1 MLEVVFT
8 ILPTFALIFGLTDVG
23 FMIFRWSTLQ
33 NAVREGV
40 RYAITFQTEPDPNG
54 GSLGQDASVKQV
66 VEHYSLGMVSAT
78 DDPAHIFVNYYS
90 PSDPNTPI
98 TNGGNSPGNV
108 VEVSVQNISFSWLA
122 PISGVIVGDSI
133 FWATEPL
140 TISVYAADILG
151 GLPVG
156 VNEVPR

>member
-8 ILPTFALIFGLTDVG
+8 ILPTFALIFGLTDCG

-40 RYAITFQTEPDPNG
+40 RYAITFQTEAGPG
-54 GSLGQDASVKQV
+54 GQSLGQDASVKQV
-66 VEHYSLGMVSAT
+66 VEHYSLGMVSAA
-78 DDPAHIFVNYYS
+78 DDPAHIFVNYYD

-98 TNGGNSPGNV
+98 GNGGNTPGNV
-108 VEVSVQNISFSWLA
+108 VEISVQNIAFRWLA
-122 PISGVIVGDSI
+122 PISGVIFGDSI

-140 TISVYAADILG
+140 TISVYAADIMG

>member
-8 ILPTFALIFGLTDVG
+8 ILPTFALIFGLTDCG

-40 RYAITFQTEPDPNG
+40 RYAITFQTDPDPNG
-54 GSLGQDASVKQV
+54 GSIGQDASIKRV
-66 VEHYSLGMVSAT
+66 VQYYSLGLVSPE
-78 DDPAHIFVNYYS
+78 DNPAHIFVNYYN

-98 TNGGNSPGNV
+98 ASGGNSPGNV
-108 VEVSVQNISFSWLA
+108 VEVSVQNVSFRWLA
-122 PISGVIVGDSI
+122 PLSGVIFGDSI

-156 VNEVPR
+156 VTGVPR